1 VVGDDPVDEGLVTN
15 LNRPGGNVT
24 GVSFFSGPLNPK
36 RLELL
41 HELVPGPSAIAI
53 MFDPNAPNAE
63 ARLRDIETGARM
75 LGRDILVVKV
85 GTETGINAAF
95 TTMVN
100 AGARALFVAASPFL
114 ASRRRLIVALAAH
127 HALPASYDARES
139 VEAGGLMT
147 YSASRTDAFRRGG
160 IYVGRI
166 LNGEKPG
173 DMAVELP
180 TKYELVI
187 NLATAKAMNLEI
199 PPKLLSLADEVIE

>member
-1 VVGDDPVDEGLVTN
+1 
-15 LNRPGGNVT
+15 
-24 GVSFFSGPLNPK
+24 
-36 RLELL
+36 
-41 HELVPGPSAIAI
+41 
-53 MFDPNAPNAE
+53 
-63 ARLRDIETGARM
+63 
-75 LGRDILVVKV
+75 
-85 GTETGINAAF
+85 
-95 TTMVN
+95 
-100 AGARALFVAASPFL
+100 L
-114 ASRRRLIVALAAH
+114 ASRRRLIVALAAR

-199 PPKLLSLADEVIE
+199 PPKVLSLADEVIE